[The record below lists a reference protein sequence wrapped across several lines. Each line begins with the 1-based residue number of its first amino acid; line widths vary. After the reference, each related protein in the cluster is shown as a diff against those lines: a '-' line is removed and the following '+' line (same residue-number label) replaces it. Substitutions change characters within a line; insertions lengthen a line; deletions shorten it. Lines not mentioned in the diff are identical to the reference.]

1 MMNNDTLP
9 ITLQFVGYNKLRN
22 KGGNVYPTFSSNG
35 TFVVHNATF
44 VVLNGT
50 FVLLNDTFVVLNG
63 TFVILNEWYFCAAPS
78 NGIAQFGHS
87 PIRCCAD
94 SLDNFFYYLVVL
106 SFWECWTD
114 FVFLNYSC
122 FF

>member
-35 TFVVHNATF
+35 TFLVHNATF

-63 TFVILNEWYFCAAPS
+63 TFVILN
-78 NGIAQFGHS
+78 
-87 PIRCCAD
+87 D
-94 SLDNFFYYLVVL
+94 
-106 SFWECWTD
+106 T
-114 FVFLNYSC
+114 FVQRLLME
-122 FF
+122 